1 MASLIKELIET
12 LIEQNNIYQSLLDVA
27 SKKKVAIIENKIPN
41 LQDFVK
47 EENVLIGRNQRL
59 DKKRIEIFK
68 DISMV
73 LGKNDELSLKD
84 IISCMKGQEG
94 EKELIAIRENM
105 LEILPKLK
113 SLNDQNQ
120 ELLTISMDYVDF
132 SINMI
137 RASGGNSPTY
147 YDSLGNEINTLD
159 KKMFDAKQ

>member
-12 LIEQNNIYQSLLDVA
+12 LTEQNNIYQSLLDVA

-47 EENVLIGRNQRL
+47 DENVLIGRNQRL

-94 EKELIAIRENM
+94 EKELIAIREDM

>member
-12 LIEQNNIYQSLLDVA
+12 LTEQNNIYQSLLDVA

-41 LQDFVK
+41 LQEFVK
-47 EENVLIGRNQRL
+47 EENILIGRNQRL

-73 LGKNDELSLKD
+73 LGKNGELSLKD

-94 EKELIAIRENM
+94 EKELTAIRENM

>member
-12 LIEQNNIYQSLLDVA
+12 LTEQNNIYQSLLDVA

-94 EKELIAIRENM
+94 EKELIAIKENM

>member
-12 LIEQNNIYQSLLDVA
+12 LTEQNNIYQSLLDVA

-41 LQDFVK
+41 LQEFVK

>member
-12 LIEQNNIYQSLLDVA
+12 LTEQNNIYQSLLDVA

>member
-12 LIEQNNIYQSLLDVA
+12 LTEQNNIYQSLLDVA

-73 LGKNDELSLKD
+73 LGKNEELSLKD
-84 IISCMKGQEG
+84 IISYMKGQEG
-94 EKELIAIRENM
+94 ENELIAIRENM
-105 LEILPKLK
+105 LEVLPKLK

>member
-1 MASLIKELIET
+1 MASLIKE

-41 LQDFVK
+41 LQEFVK

>member
-12 LIEQNNIYQSLLDVA
+12 LTEQNNIYQSLLDVA
-27 SKKKVAIIENKIPN
+27 SKKKVAIIGNKIPN

>member
-1 MASLIKELIET
+1 MLHL
-12 LIEQNNIYQSLLDVA
+12 
-27 SKKKVAIIENKIPN
+27 KKKVAIIENKIPN

-84 IISCMKGQEG
+84 IIRCMKGQEG
-94 EKELIAIRENM
+94 EKERIAIRENM

>member
-1 MASLIKELIET
+1 
-12 LIEQNNIYQSLLDVA
+12 
-27 SKKKVAIIENKIPN
+27 
-41 LQDFVK
+41 
-47 EENVLIGRNQRL
+47 
-59 DKKRIEIFK
+59 
-68 DISMV
+68 MV